1 MKIRLTPAAQSDLSS
16 IWDFTLDR
24 WDNDQA
30 ERYIREIQGTI
41 ERVAAGPEQGQDR
54 GDIRPGYR
62 SYEVRSHTVFYV
74 VRDDSVDVI
83 RTLHHRMDPSRN
95 L

>member
-1 MKIRLTPAAQSDLSS
+1 MKLRLTPAAQGDLSS

-24 WDNDQA
+24 WGSEQA
-30 ERYIREIQGTI
+30 ERYIREIQGAI
-41 ERVAAGPEQGQDR
+41 ERVATGPEHGQDR

-74 VRDDSVDVI
+74 ARDDSVDVI
-83 RTLHHRMDPSRN
+83 RILHQRMDSSRN